1 MKNASIQAKKRTGL
15 KLVSALMASLMLIG
29 LLASCS
35 AKSDDYERDDVYA
48 QIAPG
53 APSIGTDNGYSEPPK
68 DSGSQDIISDTRYII
83 KTVNTTVRT
92 EDYDGYITALKSV
105 TDTLGGYYSSA
116 SFRDNS
122 YSSYKSRIATIVI
135 RVPADK
141 LDSFISSLSEGG
153 SVISYYE
160 NVDDVTAQYID
171 IDSRIRVL
179 EAEEVSLLAILEK
192 TETVEQMLA
201 VRSVLT
207 SVQSDLASLKA
218 QKNALASKIAYSTV
232 NLTVE
237 EVAKLAPAEDAS
249 FWEELSD
256 RFASTATSIAQGLR
270 AFVLW
275 LLGDSLYIL
284 IVLACLSGAF
294 FLVRYIFKKKKS
306 Q

>member
-1 MKNASIQAKKRTGL
+1 
-15 KLVSALMASLMLIG
+15 
-29 LLASCS
+29 
-35 AKSDDYERDDVYA
+35 
-48 QIAPG
+48 
-53 APSIGTDNGYSEPPK
+53 
-68 DSGSQDIISDTRYII
+68 
-83 KTVNTTVRT
+83 
-92 EDYDGYITALKSV
+92 
-105 TDTLGGYYSSA
+105 
-116 SFRDNS
+116 
-122 YSSYKSRIATIVI
+122 
-135 RVPADK
+135 
-141 LDSFISSLSEGG
+141 
-153 SVISYYE
+153 
-160 NVDDVTAQYID
+160 
-171 IDSRIRVL
+171 
-179 EAEEVSLLAILEK
+179 
-192 TETVEQMLA
+192 MLA

-256 RFASTATSIAQGLR
+256 RFASTATSIVQGLR
-270 AFVLW
+270 AFALW